1 MRAGRTAAD
10 APPRSP
16 ASGNHGVSK
25 ISDDGG
31 AEEAVVSET
40 GDDGHAEDAVFHAM
54 EV

>member
-16 ASGNHGVSK
+16 ASGNQGASK

-31 AEEAVVSET
+31 AEEAVVSGT